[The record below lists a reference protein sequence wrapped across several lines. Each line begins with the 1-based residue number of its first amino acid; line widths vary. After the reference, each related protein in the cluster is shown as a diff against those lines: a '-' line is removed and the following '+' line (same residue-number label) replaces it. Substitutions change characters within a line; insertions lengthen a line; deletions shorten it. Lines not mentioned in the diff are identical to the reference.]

1 MAENREKQGQL
12 LLEAISGIDG
22 DLLRDVEPAAPA
34 RIARPARP
42 RARRGWVSAA
52 AVLLILIAG
61 GLVIRLVLWS
71 GKGMDQAAVPRE
83 EASSLDPVPPE
94 AVFERG
100 QEGTEASPKT
110 DDVGMAGLP
119 ADTWSHV
126 GQSAPEILSGGDDR
140 VYSPQGMDWALAY
153 LSALFDGR
161 EAASCPA
168 VEFSGPGNLQFDN
181 YLLISETAET
191 GQIDSLP
198 IEMVILSHLD
208 DDCLG
213 EILASGQTW
222 EGPCPDDLR
231 GPALEGRALLQR
243 LSATVALEVAE
254 GAGKTADGLT
264 FETIPEARIY
274 GRDIDRA
281 VMAELPVG
289 QAKLRLVLPDPS
301 TTVDCLFEEDDFFS
315 WLAGPFGGGGM
326 ASIRLPLF
334 QLTSDHDGIE
344 VLGALGEQSSGFQLV
359 RQRTSFGWLPV
370 PVGSAGLYERVI
382 DFDRPFLF
390 ALVDGEGQPL
400 ALGVLRSLFNQS

>member
-126 GQSAPEILSGGDDR
+126 GQSAP
-140 VYSPQGMDWALAY
+140 
-153 LSALFDGR
+153 
-161 EAASCPA
+161 
-168 VEFSGPGNLQFDN
+168 
-181 YLLISETAET
+181 
-191 GQIDSLP
+191 
-198 IEMVILSHLD
+198 
-208 DDCLG
+208 
-213 EILASGQTW
+213 
-222 EGPCPDDLR
+222 
-231 GPALEGRALLQR
+231 
-243 LSATVALEVAE
+243 
-254 GAGKTADGLT
+254 
-264 FETIPEARIY
+264 
-274 GRDIDRA
+274 
-281 VMAELPVG
+281 
-289 QAKLRLVLPDPS
+289 
-301 TTVDCLFEEDDFFS
+301 
-315 WLAGPFGGGGM
+315 
-326 ASIRLPLF
+326 
-334 QLTSDHDGIE
+334 
-344 VLGALGEQSSGFQLV
+344 
-359 RQRTSFGWLPV
+359 
-370 PVGSAGLYERVI
+370 
-382 DFDRPFLF
+382 
-390 ALVDGEGQPL
+390 
-400 ALGVLRSLFNQS
+400 